1 MPSNVPILQDNFFFF
16 FLLQE
21 PAIVQ
26 MQSLSKTINAILH
39 TISIMLL
46 NLCYPIPCS
55 HPQTLTLVLNFLL
68 RLISYSAKYKMI
80 FAQVGILTMMINAL
94 KVYANELKEA
104 HQQTGGCVLLHKL
117 QVLFVGYCPANQKK

>member
-1 MPSNVPILQDNFFFF
+1 
-16 FLLQE
+16 
-21 PAIVQ
+21 
-26 MQSLSKTINAILH
+26 
-39 TISIMLL
+39 MLL

-117 QVLFVGYCPANQKK
+117 QVSFVGYRPANQKKTNREIVAGMRGGVGDCRVGQ